1 MIISLGPYL
10 QCSHK
15 RQYMLLNVITKNIH
29 LSQLRSVLVL
39 FPFLGMVAMVACLM
53 IFGIL
58 QSFLTVWQKM
68 NNDDLKSDL
77 IFDSLI
83 MSLLDLLVPWPFLI

>member
-1 MIISLGPYL
+1 MLESIISSLK
-10 QCSHK
+10 H
-15 RQYMLLNVITKNIH
+15 MLLNVITKNIP

-53 IFGIL
+53 IFGIP
-58 QSFLTVWQKM
+58 QSFLTVLQKM
-68 NNDDLKSDL
+68 NNDDLKSDP

-83 MSLLDLLVPWPFLI
+83 MSLLDLLDPWPFLI